1 MKKNLLILALIF
13 ALVIVSGCNKNEV
26 DKPEI
31 NLGNNEKQEIAD
43 TLLENNQKE
52 TKDDNAEY
60 VINYEDA
67 LAKVYAFINN
77 IDDEVGPIDGF
88 DGIWEATKALG
99 DEALDEIGYV
109 LKDISGDEVPEL
121 LIGAF
126 EKDDDAYT
134 NNEIYLIYTLQG
146 EKTEIVLY
154 GWNRNAYSL
163 KDDNSLF
170 YQGSSGAAM
179 SAFGIYRILN
189 DGESVCDDFYFTYPN
204 EEDPSVIELFHN
216 TTGIFYNE
224 DGEKLDM
231 TLDEFWELEE
241 EMSKGTSKI
250 EGKPFSKL
258 DAKIIEKANEKPSVP
273 GTDLLDGEWV
283 LSGVEVEGEK
293 LTAEEAGLE
302 SEITI
307 TSTTSDVAASY
318 FNSTEYA
325 TERFEAEVIY
335 MEEPLYYQ
343 CENDAWSV
351 KFGIVSG
358 DFGEDEEF
366 YATLIDDNTL
376 LLRHLF
382 PFDGTQ
388 GVSHQTYKRK

>member
-1 MKKNLLILALIF
+1 MRGDDMKKGILIFILTLALG
-13 ALVIVSGCNKNEV
+13 VMSGCGKTENNKPGE
-26 DKPEI
+26 KPE
-31 NLGNNEKQEIAD
+31 N
-43 TLLENNQKE
+43 TNQPSTDISE
-52 TKDDNAEY
+52 EY
-60 VINYEDA
+60 VTKKDEA
-67 LAKVYAFINN
+67 LADVYAFISN
-77 IDDEVGPIDGF
+77 IDNEVGPKEGF
-88 DGIWEATKALG
+88 DGIWEAAKALG
-99 DEALDEIGYV
+99 DEALEKIGYV
-109 LKDISGDEVPEL
+109 LKDITGDGVPEL
-121 LIGAF
+121 LIGSF

-179 SAFGIYRILN
+179 SAFGIYHISN

-204 EEDPSVIELFHN
+204 DNDPSVIELFHN

-250 EGKPFSKL
+250 KGTPFAKL

-273 GTDLLDGEWV
+273 SAELLDGEWV
-283 LSGVEVEGEK
+283 LSGVEVEGQK

-302 SEITI
+302 SEIAI
-307 TSTTSDVAASY
+307 TSTTSDVTATY
-318 FNSTEYA
+318 FNSTEY
-325 TERFEAEVIY
+325 EIKRFEAEVIY
-335 MEEPLYYQ
+335 VEEPLYYQ
-343 CENDAWSV
+343 CENDVWSV
-351 KFGIVSG
+351 KLDIISG
-358 DFGEDEEF
+358 DLGENEEF
-366 YATLIDDNTL
+366 YVTLIDENTL
-376 LLRHLF
+376 LLQHLY
-382 PFDGTQ
+382 PFGGAQ
-388 GVSHQTYKRK
+388 GLSYQTYTRK

>member
-1 MKKNLLILALIF
+1 MKKRLLVFLLLLCVMLSACGKTN
-13 ALVIVSGCNKNEV
+13 VNKPDNAG
-26 DKPEI
+26 DKT
-31 NLGNNEKQEIAD
+31 G
-43 TLLENNQKE
+43 TE
-52 TKDDNAEY
+52 TKVDYALK
-60 VINYEDA
+60 YEDV

-88 DGIWEATKALG
+88 DGIWEAAKALG
-99 DEALDEIGYV
+99 DEALEKIGYV

-146 EKTEIVLY
+146 EKPEIVLY

-179 SAFGIYRILN
+179 SAFGIYHISN
-189 DGESVCDDFYFTYPN
+189 DGEYMCDDFYFTYPN
-204 EEDPSVIELFHN
+204 DNDPSVIELFHN

-231 TLDEFWELEE
+231 TLDEFWALQD

-250 EGKPFSKL
+250 EGTPFSKL

-273 GTDLLDGEWV
+273 GTDLLNGEWV
-283 LSGVEVEGEK
+283 LSGVEVEGQK

-302 SEITI
+302 SEIAI
-307 TSTTSDVAASY
+307 TSTTSDVTATY
-318 FNSTEYA
+318 FNSTEYE
-325 TERFEAEVIY
+325 TKRFEAEVIY
-335 MEEPLYYQ
+335 VEEPLYYQ
-343 CENDAWSV
+343 CENDVWSV
-351 KFGIVSG
+351 KFGINSG
-358 DFGEDEEF
+358 DFSDDEEF
-366 YATLIDDNTL
+366 YATLIDENTL

-382 PFDGTQ
+382 PFDGAQ
-388 GVSHQTYKRK
+388 GVSHQTYTRK

>member
-1 MKKNLLILALIF
+1 MVFSMRDDDMKKSILIF
-13 ALVIVSGCNKNEV
+13 VLTLVLVVMSGCGKTENNKPGE
-26 DKPEI
+26 KPE
-31 NLGNNEKQEIAD
+31 N
-43 TLLENNQKE
+43 TNQPSTDISE
-52 TKDDNAEY
+52 EY
-60 VINYEDA
+60 VTKKDEA
-67 LAKVYAFINN
+67 LADVYAFISN
-77 IDDEVGPIDGF
+77 IDNEVGPKEGF
-88 DGIWEATKALG
+88 DGIWKAAKALG
-99 DEALDEIGYV
+99 DEALEKIGYV
-109 LKDISGDEVPEL
+109 LKDITGDDVPEL
-121 LIGAF
+121 LISSF
-126 EKDDDAYT
+126 EKDDNAYT

-146 EKTEIVLY
+146 EKPEIVLY

-179 SAFGIYRILN
+179 SAFGKYHISN

-204 EEDPSVIELFHN
+204 EDDPSVIELFHN

-224 DGEKLDM
+224 ESEKLDM
-231 TLDEFWELEE
+231 TLDEFWALQD
-241 EMSKGTSKI
+241 EMSEGTSKI
-250 EGKPFSKL
+250 EGTPFSKL

-283 LSGVEVEGEK
+283 LSGVEVEGQK

-302 SEITI
+302 SEII
-307 TSTTSDVAASY
+307 VTSTTSDVTATY
-318 FNSTEYA
+318 FNSTEYE
-325 TERFEAEVIY
+325 TKRFEAEVIY
-335 MEEPLYYQ
+335 VEEPLYYQ
-343 CENDAWSV
+343 CENDVWSV

-388 GVSHQTYKRK
+388 GVSHQTYTRK

>member
-1 MKKNLLILALIF
+1 MRGDDMKKGILIF
-13 ALVIVSGCNKNEV
+13 ILTLVLVVMSGCGKTENNKPGE
-26 DKPEI
+26 KPE
-31 NLGNNEKQEIAD
+31 N
-43 TLLENNQKE
+43 TNQPSTDISE
-52 TKDDNAEY
+52 EY
-60 VINYEDA
+60 VTKKDEA
-67 LAKVYAFINN
+67 LADVYAFISN
-77 IDDEVGPIDGF
+77 IDNEVGPEEGF
-88 DGIWEATKALG
+88 DGIWEAAKALG
-99 DEALDEIGYV
+99 DEALEKIGYV
-109 LKDISGDEVPEL
+109 LKDITGDDVPEL
-121 LIGAF
+121 LIGSF
-126 EKDDDAYT
+126 EKDDNAYT

-146 EKTEIVLY
+146 EKPEIVLY

-179 SAFGIYRILN
+179 SAFGIYHISN

-204 EEDPSVIELFHN
+204 DNDPSVIELFHN

-231 TLDEFWELEE
+231 TLDEFWALQD

-250 EGKPFSKL
+250 EGTPFSKL

-283 LSGVEVEGEK
+283 LSGVEVEGQK

-302 SEITI
+302 SEIAI
-307 TSTTSDVAASY
+307 TSTTSDITATY
-318 FNSTEYA
+318 FNSTEYE
-325 TERFEAEVIY
+325 TKRFEAEVIY
-335 MEEPLYYQ
+335 VDEPLYYQ
-343 CENDAWSV
+343 CENGEWSV
-351 KFGIVSG
+351 KFSIISG

-388 GVSHQTYKRK
+388 GVSHQTYTRK

>member
-1 MKKNLLILALIF
+1 MKKSILIFILIF
-13 ALVIVSGCNKNEV
+13 ALGVMSGCG
-26 DKPEI
+26 KPE
-31 NLGNNEKQEIAD
+31 NNKSGKIPENTNQPSTEIS
-43 TLLENNQKE
+43 E
-52 TKDDNAEY
+52 EY
-60 VINYEDA
+60 VTKYEDV

-88 DGIWEATKALG
+88 DGIWEVAKALD

-109 LKDISGDEVPEL
+109 LKDMSGDDVPEL
-121 LIGAF
+121 LIGSF

-146 EKTEIVLY
+146 EKPEIVLY

-179 SAFGIYRILN
+179 SAFGIYHISN
-189 DGESVCDDFYFTYPN
+189 DGESVCDDFYYTYPN
-204 EEDPSVIELFHN
+204 DNNPSVIELYHN

-224 DGEKLDM
+224 EGEKLDM
-231 TLDEFWELEE
+231 TLDEFWALQE
-241 EMSKGTSKI
+241 EMSKGTAKI

-258 DAKIIEKANEKPSVP
+258 DAKIIKKANEKLSIPSA
-273 GTDLLDGEWV
+273 DKLSGEWV
-283 LSGVEVEGEK
+283 LSGVEVEGQK
-293 LTAEEAGLE
+293 LTAKEAGLE
-302 SEITI
+302 SEIAI
-307 TSTTSDVAASY
+307 TSTTSDVTATY
-318 FNSTEYA
+318 FNSTEYE
-325 TERFEAEVIY
+325 TKRFEAEVIY
-335 MEEPLYYQ
+335 VEEPLYYQ

-376 LLRHLF
+376 LLRQLF
-382 PFDGTQ
+382 PFDGAQ
-388 GVSHQTYKRK
+388 GVSYQTYIRK

>member
-1 MKKNLLILALIF
+1 MRGEDMKKSILIFILTLALG
-13 ALVIVSGCNKNEV
+13 VMSGCGKTENNKPGE
-26 DKPEI
+26 KPE
-31 NLGNNEKQEIAD
+31 N
-43 TLLENNQKE
+43 TNQPSTDISE
-52 TKDDNAEY
+52 EY
-60 VINYEDA
+60 VTKKDEA
-67 LAKVYAFINN
+67 LADVYAFISN
-77 IDDEVGPIDGF
+77 IDNEVGPKEGF
-88 DGIWEATKALG
+88 DGIWEAAKALG
-99 DEALDEIGYV
+99 DEALEKIGYV
-109 LKDISGDEVPEL
+109 LKDITGDGVPEL
-121 LIGAF
+121 LIGSF

-146 EKTEIVLY
+146 EEPEIVLY

-179 SAFGIYRILN
+179 SAFGIYHISN
-189 DGESVCDDFYFTYPN
+189 DGESVCNDFYFTYPN
-204 EEDPSVIELFHN
+204 DNDPSVIELFHN

-231 TLDEFWELEE
+231 TLDEFWALQD
-241 EMSKGTSKI
+241 EMSEGTSKI

-343 CENDAWSV
+343 CENDVWSV
-351 KFGIVSG
+351 KFNIISG

-382 PFDGTQ
+382 PFDGAQ
-388 GVSHQTYKRK
+388 GVSHQTYTRK

>member
-1 MKKNLLILALIF
+1 MKKRLLVFLLLLCVMLSACGKTN
-13 ALVIVSGCNKNEV
+13 VNKPDDV
-26 DKPEI
+26 TDKT
-31 NLGNNEKQEIAD
+31 D
-43 TLLENNQKE
+43 TE
-52 TKDDNAEY
+52 TKVDYALK
-60 VINYEDA
+60 YEDV
-67 LAKVYAFINN
+67 LAKTYEFIKN
-77 IDDEVGPIDGF
+77 IDSKVGPIDGF
-88 DGIWEATKALG
+88 DGIWEAAKALD
-99 DEALDEIGYV
+99 DEALEKIGYV

-146 EKTEIVLY
+146 EKPEIVLY

-179 SAFGIYRILN
+179 SAFGIYHISN
-189 DGESVCDDFYFTYPN
+189 DGESVCNDFYFTYPN
-204 EEDPSVIELFHN
+204 DNDPSVIELFHN

-231 TLDEFWELEE
+231 TLDEFWALQD

-343 CENDAWSV
+343 CENDVWSV
-351 KFGIVSG
+351 KFNIISG

-366 YATLIDDNTL
+366 YATLLDDNTL

-388 GVSHQTYKRK
+388 GVSHQTYTRK

>member
-1 MKKNLLILALIF
+1 MRGEDMKKSILIFVLIF
-13 ALVIVSGCNKNEV
+13 ALGIMSGCGK
-26 DKPEI
+26 
-31 NLGNNEKQEIAD
+31 
-43 TLLENNQKE
+43 TENNKPGKTPE
-52 TKDDNAEY
+52 NTVNPSNDTTAEY
-60 VINYEDA
+60 VTKYEDA

-88 DGIWEATKALG
+88 DGIWEAAKALG
-99 DEALDEIGYV
+99 DEALEKIGYV

-146 EKTEIVLY
+146 EKPEIVLY

-163 KDDNSLF
+163 KDNNSLF

-179 SAFGIYRILN
+179 SAFGIYHISN
-189 DGESVCDDFYFTYPN
+189 DGEYMCDDFYFTYPN
-204 EEDPSVIELFHN
+204 DNDPSVIELFHN

-231 TLDEFWELEE
+231 TLDEFWALQD

-250 EGKPFSKL
+250 EGTPFSKL
-258 DAKIIEKANEKPSVP
+258 DAKIIEKANEKPSVR

-283 LSGVEVEGEK
+283 LSGVEVEGQK

-302 SEITI
+302 SEIAI

-343 CENDAWSV
+343 CENDEWSV
-351 KFGIVSG
+351 KFNIISG

-366 YATLIDDNTL
+366 YATLLDDNTL

-388 GVSHQTYKRK
+388 GVSHQTYTRK

>member
-1 MKKNLLILALIF
+1 MRGEDMKKSILIFILTLALG
-13 ALVIVSGCNKNEV
+13 VMSGCGKTENNKPGE
-26 DKPEI
+26 KPE
-31 NLGNNEKQEIAD
+31 N
-43 TLLENNQKE
+43 TNQPSTDISE
-52 TKDDNAEY
+52 EY
-60 VINYEDA
+60 VTKKDEA
-67 LAKVYAFINN
+67 LADVYAFISN
-77 IDDEVGPIDGF
+77 IDNEVGPEEGF
-88 DGIWEATKALG
+88 DGIWEAAKALG
-99 DEALDEIGYV
+99 DEALEKIGYV
-109 LKDISGDEVPEL
+109 LKDITGDDVPEL

-126 EKDDDAYT
+126 EKDDNAYT

-146 EKTEIVLY
+146 EKPEIVLY

-179 SAFGIYRILN
+179 SAFGIYHISN

-204 EEDPSVIELFHN
+204 DNDPSVIELFHN

-231 TLDEFWELEE
+231 TLDEFWALQE
-241 EMSKGTSKI
+241 EMSKGTAKI

-273 GTDLLDGEWV
+273 GADKLDGEWV

-343 CENDAWSV
+343 CENDVWSV
-351 KFGIVSG
+351 KFNIISG

-388 GVSHQTYKRK
+388 GVSHQTYTRK